1 MNTKPLFGAFFLFL
15 AFQAS
20 ADMIVGKAFKVSDGD
35 TITVLDETH
44 TQHKIRLTGIDAPEK
59 NHAFGQRAKGSL
71 SDLVFAK
78 AVTVETDKT
87 DRYGR
92 EVGKV
97 LVQGIDANFVQVQR
111 SFAWHYKVYDREQPA
126 VDAGLKPTQKMKPRL
141 HREACGRTLPQCH
154 HGTIER
160 LNLVTKR
167 AVELPATIDGAVRL
181 VLGQVPEDEQAQI
194 AYMSEED
201 LPRLHMGLGQW
212 VRNHLGLWSDNT
224 C

>member
-1 MNTKPLFGAFFLFL
+1 M
-15 AFQAS
+15 
-20 ADMIVGKAFKVSDGD
+20 M
-35 TITVLDETH
+35 
-44 TQHKIRLTGIDAPEK
+44 
-59 NHAFGQRAKGSL
+59 
-71 SDLVFAK
+71 
-78 AVTVETDKT
+78 
-87 DRYGR
+87 
-92 EVGKV
+92 
-97 LVQGIDANFVQVQR
+97 
-111 SFAWHYKVYDREQPA
+111 
-126 VDAGLKPTQKMKPRL
+126 PRL
-141 HREACGRTLPQCH
+141 HCDACGGTQPQCLR
-154 HGTIER
+154 GTIER